1 MRRYNIVSGI
11 LLILP
16 IIDFALAAPLL
27 VREKSRA
34 YVDVAHIP
42 EDMVTVLGERG
53 EEIEKLAEGY
63 LKTLGNP
70 VDSSG
75 AHASSSLAPSEPDH
89 QLTNVVS
96 APPPN
101 SAPSTT
107 NLDHAL
113 VEPSSPSSAV
123 LPVHE
128 VEGGSEHA
136 GPGDQLHGPLPAPAS
151 SEVGLDQGLTEAHT
165 PQLNPNPG
173 QSTDSEFDWE
183 HWNKVVNPP
192 PAPKPAPSTGS
203 RFNWKNNLKNL
214 VNLKDT
220 PPSGPP
226 SSQPSN
232 EKPSTGLGINWKN
245 NLKNLVNLKDT
256 PQPGPPSSQ
265 PSNEKPS
272 TGLGTNWKN
281 NLKNLV
287 NLKDTPQPG
296 PPSSQPSNEKPS
308 TGLGINWKNLI
319 NLKDLPLP
327 GQGSQPSKQEPSTG
341 LGIDWKNPFKNLAN
355 LKDAPA
361 APPPDQASS
370 SQPWKPKPEPSTKS
384 GLLGFTNTVIDL
396 LGKLDPLPR
405 PEAKPD
411 SHWESWS
418 PGPDWVPNSM
428 SAPRRP
434 LPSLKISSPNT
445 EPPKEPGVEPINVI
459 HEPPSS
465 PDSELTQTISH

>member
-1 MRRYNIVSGI
+1 M
-11 LLILP
+11 
-16 IIDFALAAPLL
+16 
-27 VREKSRA
+27 
-34 YVDVAHIP
+34 
-42 EDMVTVLGERG
+42 TVLGERG

-63 LKTLGNP
+63 LKTLGNQ

-101 SAPSTT
+101 SASSTT

-123 LPVHE
+123 PPVHE

-136 GPGDQLHGPLPAPAS
+136 GSGDQLHGPLSAPAS

-165 PQLNPNPG
+165 PELNPNPG
-173 QSTDSEFDWE
+173 PSTDDFDWE
-183 HWNKVVNPP
+183 HWDKVVNPP
-192 PAPKPAPSTGS
+192 LPKPASTGS
-203 RFNWKNNLKNL
+203 RFNWKDNLKNL
-214 VNLKDT
+214 ANLKDT

-232 EKPSTGLGINWKN
+232 QKPSTGLGINWKN

-265 PSNEKPS
+265 PSNRKPS
-272 TGLGTNWKN
+272 TG
-281 NLKNLV
+281 
-287 NLKDTPQPG
+287 
-296 PPSSQPSNEKPS
+296 S
-308 TGLGINWKNLI
+308 GINWKNLI
-319 NLKDLPLP
+319 KLKDPPPP
-327 GQGSQPSKQEPSTG
+327 GQGSQPSKQETSG
-341 LGIDWKNPFKNLAN
+341 LGIDWKNTFKNLAN
-355 LKDAPA
+355 LKGPPA

-370 SQPWKPKPEPSTKS
+370 SQPSPKPSTKS
-384 GLLGFTNTVIDL
+384 ALLSFTNSVIDV
-396 LGKLDPLPR
+396 LGKLDQLPR
-405 PEAKPD
+405 PLPKPD
-411 SHWESWS
+411 SEWESWS
-418 PGPDWVPNSM
+418 DWDPNLK

-434 LPSLKISSPNT
+434 QSSLKISPPNT
-445 EPPKEPGVEPINVI
+445 KPPKQPQVEPVEVI

-465 PDSELTQTISH
+465 PDSEPHSDHQSLSPALPGPQQEDPSPEAALYRAKGKAKAIQEVSFSQALLPTLKKYISD